1 MNALSKKL
9 CGALLAVIS
18 AVCLSAGIFFTVR
31 LNVSAETSVVLGD
44 AKYYEISGG
53 TCAGLSAEG
62 ENIASAEKN
71 VVLQIPD
78 GVTTIG
84 MSAFKDCEIIRG
96 IGYLVGGGVA
106 VDRNTFIHSFRRIEN
121 VDERFTPVFCRRRTE
136 TDYRCKHCNKY
147 SSHITRLF

>member
-84 MSAFKDCEIIRG
+84 MSAFKDCAGVTEIIIPDMVQEINTGRFQR
-96 IGYLVGGGVA
+96 LRFSFKDKSSRRL
-106 VDRNTFIHSFRRIEN
+106 DR
-121 VDERFTPVFCRRRTE
+121 
-136 TDYRCKHCNKY
+136 Y
-147 SSHITRLF
+147 